1 MKKEREIIFYGEHF
15 VQYYLTLPGRL
26 QEKIEYIFKLIKS
39 VKRIPE
45 KFLKHIEGTA
55 GLFEIRIEFSGNAHR
70 IFCCFDGGSLVVLFN
85 AFQKKTQKTP
95 AREIDLA
102 ERLME
107 EYFKQKGKK

>member
-1 MKKEREIIFYGEHF
+1 VKKEREIIFYGEHF
-15 VQYYLTLPGRL
+15 VQYYLALPGRL
-26 QEKIEYIFKLIKS
+26 QEKIEYIFKLIKT
-39 VKRIPE
+39 VERIPE

-102 ERLME
+102 ERLMK
-107 EYFKQKGKK
+107 EYFEQKGKK

>member
-1 MKKEREIIFYGEHF
+1 MKKEREIIFFGEHF
-15 VQYYLTLPGRL
+15 VRYYLALPGRL
-26 QEKIEYIFKLIKS
+26 QEKIEYIFKLIKT
-39 VKRIPE
+39 VERIPE

-102 ERLME
+102 ERLMK
-107 EYFKQKGKK
+107 EYFEQKGKK